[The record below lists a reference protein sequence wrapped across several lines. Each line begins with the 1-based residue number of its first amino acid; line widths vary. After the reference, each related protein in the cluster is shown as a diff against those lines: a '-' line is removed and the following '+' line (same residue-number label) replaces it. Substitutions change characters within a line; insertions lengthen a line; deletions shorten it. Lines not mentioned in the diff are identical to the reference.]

1 MDNELEEE
9 WALGPFVLPPTIPIR
24 ALPRDVIQQQRSR
37 VLKGGVVEDYLKD
50 RITLNPS
57 RGDDS
62 VNAGIPKCEREV
74 RLTTAR
80 DLGYALA
87 LIDVP
92 ARDAGCGVA
101 GYGIDMTSA
110 YSFLPVQRLDWWQFA
125 YIWFDDDGA
134 AHFRL
139 LIRVGF
145 GGAMSPRR
153 FQSVSVIITAYAR
166 LLQSRFDALNPP
178 PPAVLRWERARRDLQ
193 RGGAHRI
200 PDPPQLGHQRAP
212 PATPN

>member
-1 MDNELEEE
+1 MIE
-9 WALGPFVLPPTIPIR
+9 
-24 ALPRDVIQQQRSR
+24 
-37 VLKGGVVEDYLKD
+37 GGVVEDFLKD

-57 RGDDS
+57 KGDDS
-62 VNAGIPKCEREV
+62 VNGGIPSCEREV
-74 RLTTAR
+74 ALMTAR

-92 ARDAGCGVA
+92 AREAGAAVG

-110 YSFLPVQRLDWWQFA
+110 YSFLVVQRLDWWQFA
-125 YIWFDDDGA
+125 YLWFDEHGR

-153 FQSVSVIITAYAR
+153 FQSVSVIVAR
-166 LLQSRFDALNPP
+166 LARAWQREFDANHP
-178 PPAVLRWERARRDLQ
+178 PPAAVR
-193 RGGAHRI
+193 
-200 PDPPQLGHQRAP
+200 
-212 PATPN
+212 